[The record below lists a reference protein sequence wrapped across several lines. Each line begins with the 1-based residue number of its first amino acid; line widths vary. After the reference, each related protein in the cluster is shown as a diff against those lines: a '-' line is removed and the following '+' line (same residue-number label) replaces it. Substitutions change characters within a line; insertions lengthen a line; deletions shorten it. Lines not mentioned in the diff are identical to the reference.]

1 MIRVVVVVAIA
12 VAVVVVEEQQVTPYY
27 DYDVVEEQPVTPY
40 YDYDVV
46 DEKVEQWQWLLSSKQ
61 RFYRYFFFKPKKKEA
76 DVKFNRSVFPGR
88 KKSKNWGANVVIY
101 FL

>member
-1 MIRVVVVVAIA
+1 MAIA

-46 DEKVEQWQWLLSSKQ
+46 DEKVEQ
-61 RFYRYFFFKPKKKEA
+61 
-76 DVKFNRSVFPGR
+76 
-88 KKSKNWGANVVIY
+88 
-101 FL
+101 